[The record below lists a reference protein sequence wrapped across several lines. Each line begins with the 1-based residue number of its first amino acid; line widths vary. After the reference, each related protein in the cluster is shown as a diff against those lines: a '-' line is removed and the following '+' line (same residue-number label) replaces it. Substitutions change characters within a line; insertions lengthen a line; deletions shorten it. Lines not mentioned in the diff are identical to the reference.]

1 MSENASDTSTAAAH
15 RILVPL
21 DGSPEA
27 RAALPYAAAL
37 ATPGTEIILLI
48 VVRSGVDADVAG
60 AGLETAAQR
69 LRVAGQTVRTE
80 VATGDPARRIVD
92 MATDLRAEMIV
103 MASHGR
109 GALGRLIYGSVA
121 DRVARD
127 ATIPTMVVRA
137 RQAVTGPVGIT
148 RLVVPLDGS
157 PLAEAALPVATAI
170 SRRLGTPLLLVR
182 VVDPTDLMPPAVG
195 IGEAIPFE
203 IYDEAE
209 QEMEQDA
216 RNYLDATAKKLHDQ
230 GLRVA
235 TSVLTGPPASSIEEA
250 THLGDVLVLASH
262 ERTGVLRWL
271 LGSVAEKLTREDE
284 SPVIL
289 VPVSASDHPAA

>member
-1 MSENASDTSTAAAH
+1 MSENTSDTSSAAPT

-27 RAALPYAAAL
+27 RAALPYAGAL
-37 ATPGTEIILLI
+37 ATPGTEIVLLT
-48 VVRSGVDADVAG
+48 VVPSATDADAARADLEGVA
-60 AGLETAAQR
+60 QQ
-69 LRVAGQTVRTE
+69 LRVAGSLVRTE
-80 VATGDPARRIVD
+80 VEVGDPARRIVA
-92 MATDLRAEMIV
+92 MAADLGVAMIV

-121 DRVARD
+121 DRVVRE

-137 RQAVTGPVGIT
+137 RQVEPGPVGIT

-157 PLAEAALPVATAI
+157 SLAEAALPVATAI

-182 VVDPTDLMPPAVG
+182 VVDPVDLMPPAVG

-203 IYDEAE
+203 IYDQAE
-209 QEMEQDA
+209 QEKEQDA
-216 RNYLDATAKKLHDQ
+216 RSYLDAMAKKLHDR
-230 GLRVA
+230 GLRVT

-262 ERTGVLRWL
+262 ERSGVMRWL

-289 VPVSASDHPAA
+289 APASAPDHPAV